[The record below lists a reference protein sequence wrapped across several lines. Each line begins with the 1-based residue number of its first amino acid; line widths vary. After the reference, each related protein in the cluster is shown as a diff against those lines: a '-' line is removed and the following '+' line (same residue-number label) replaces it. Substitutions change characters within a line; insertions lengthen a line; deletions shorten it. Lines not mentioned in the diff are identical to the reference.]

1 MITPICPHTL
11 NTRPVVV
18 SSNDVIKIRVMD
30 DRSGA
35 QAVMDGRKVINV
47 PCGDPGVT
55 ILRSELRARFIRLHD
70 RNYFSLLRDKLS
82 EWTH

>member
-1 MITPICPHTL
+1 M

-18 SSNDVIKIRVMD
+18 SSNDMITIRVLD
-30 DRSGA
+30 DRGGA
-35 QAVMDGRKVINV
+35 QAVLDGRKIVEIE
-47 PCGDPGVT
+47 PGEPGIT
-55 ILRSELRARFIRLHD
+55 ILRSNRKARFIRLHD